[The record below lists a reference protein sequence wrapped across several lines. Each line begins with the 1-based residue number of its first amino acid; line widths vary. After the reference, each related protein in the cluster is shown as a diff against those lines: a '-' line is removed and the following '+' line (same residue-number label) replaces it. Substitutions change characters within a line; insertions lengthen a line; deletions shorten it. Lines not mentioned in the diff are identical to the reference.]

1 MKKTPIII
9 DTDPGIDDSI
19 AIITLAGSDNVE
31 IKAITTTHGNVGLEG
46 TTENAL
52 KLCELLNL
60 DCPVA
65 KGANKPMIV
74 PAKGASDVHGSNGL
88 GGHILPAPVK
98 GQIHRKSHLSGG
110 RHALRVPE
118 KSGAGDGFSPLCRGT
133 SSGGTRAGQ
142 RAGCGRVLF
151 AGG

>member
-88 GGHILPAPVK
+88 GGHILPDPVK
-98 GQIHRKSHLSGG
+98 KPEEKAAWDVIYNIAKEEKGELVLV
-110 RHALRVPE
+110 AL
-118 KSGAGDGFSPLCRGT
+118 GPLT
-133 SSGGTRAGQ
+133 NIALT
-142 RAGCGRVLF
+142 LMKYPDF
-151 AGG
+151 AKIR